1 LEAWPAHEEAQSL
14 GLIMWMQERVEM
26 WEARHEDEKLW
37 RVGITNVIAKTMK
50 GVAQLQKGR
59 ETEKEMTARMD
70 GGGLES
76 SQHADMML
84 DE

>member
-1 LEAWPAHEEAQSL
+1 M
-14 GLIMWMQERVEM
+14 MWMQERVEM
-26 WEARHEDEKLW
+26 WDARPKDENMW
-37 RVGITNVIAKTMK
+37 RAGITNVIAKTMN
-50 GVAQLQKGR
+50 GVAQRQRGR